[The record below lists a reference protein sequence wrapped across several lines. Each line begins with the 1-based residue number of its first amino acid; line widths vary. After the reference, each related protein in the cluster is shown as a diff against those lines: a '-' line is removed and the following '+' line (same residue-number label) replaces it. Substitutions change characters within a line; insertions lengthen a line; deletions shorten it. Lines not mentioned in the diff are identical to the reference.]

1 MTTSLNGKAEIRPSS
16 TSIGRGLGF
25 ERAVV
30 IVVGFAAV
38 LAGALALVVGAGRLG
53 VYRARR
59 PVLDPLLVQWW
70 QANRQLAMVIA
81 IVLGLVLV
89 IVGLWWTARA
99 LRPESRPDMRLESGP
114 DGNLTVASSALVDAV
129 RADAETVTGVKRAR
143 ARMAGN
149 AENPNLRLTLSLHEG
164 TNVRHVWEE
173 LDDKV
178 LSRARA
184 ALETEVLPTA
194 IRLELD
200 RAPRQRVR

>member
-1 MTTSLNGKAEIRPSS
+1 MSDRPEIRPST
-16 TSIGRGLGF
+16 TSVGRALGF

-30 IVVGFAAV
+30 VVVGFAAL
-38 LAGALALVVGAGRLG
+38 LAGALALVVGAGWLG
-53 VYRARR
+53 VHRARR
-59 PVLDPLLVQWW
+59 PVLDPMLVQWW
-70 QANRQLAMVIA
+70 HDHRQLALVIA

-89 IVGLWWTARA
+89 VVGLWWTARA
-99 LRPESRPDMRLESGP
+99 LRPEARPDMRLESG
-114 DGNLTVASSALVDAV
+114 DGGDLTVASSALVEAV
-129 RADAETVTGVKRAR
+129 RADAESVTGVKRAR
-143 ARMAGN
+143 VRMAGDLRR
-149 AENPNLRLTLSLHEG
+149 PNLRLTLGLQEG
-164 TNVRHVWEE
+164 TNVRHVWDE